1 MSTILDIIKKRRSIR
16 KYKPEQITDEQL
28 KMILEAARFAPSG
41 SNNQSSHFVAVQ
53 SAVILDELR
62 TIVRGEFAKMDEN
75 GEVYGS
81 IKTSIK
87 LSKKGTYNF
96 MYNPP
101 TLIIAANRRGYG
113 NAMADCSLALGNM
126 MLTATDLGLGTCW
139 INQLKWLNSNQR
151 VIEYLKKLGISDEE
165 IVCGSLAVGY
175 PDQSDLPPIVRMG
188 NRTDIIK

>member
-16 KYKPEQITDEQL
+16 KYKPEQITDEHL

-53 SAVILDELR
+53 NAAILDELR
-62 TIVRGEFAKMDEN
+62 AIVRAEFAKMDEN

-81 IKTSIK
+81 VKTSIK

-126 MLTATDLGLGTCW
+126 MLTATDLGLGSCW
-139 INQLKWLNSNQR
+139 INQLKWLNGNQR

-175 PDQSDLPPIVRMG
+175 PDQANLPPIVRMG